1 MKKDPQA
8 ALDTLLKYQDE
19 GNYPLNPEIEKASM
33 EILLPLMESDE
44 QAFLTVNE
52 QSWTDTIDWLDEQG
66 LLENEIGASDILAL
80 QGE

>member
-19 GNYPLNPEIEKASM
+19 GNYPLDPEIEKASM

-44 QAFLTVNE
+44 QEFLTVK
-52 QSWTDTIDWLDEQG
+52 
-66 LLENEIGASDILAL
+66 
-80 QGE
+80 

>member
-1 MKKDPQA
+1 M
-8 ALDTLLKYQDE
+8 LKYQDE

-66 LLENEIGASDILAL
+66 LLENEISASDILAL